1 MIDYSTILRRRYAG
15 KEWTLNGDNYEGLT
29 WLSDTP
35 KPSKKELDDLYEEV
49 KSEILNEKLEK
60 EKKRDAILE
69 KIGINLEEFKE
80 LFN

>member
-15 KEWTLNGDNYEGLT
+15 REWTLNGDNYEGLT